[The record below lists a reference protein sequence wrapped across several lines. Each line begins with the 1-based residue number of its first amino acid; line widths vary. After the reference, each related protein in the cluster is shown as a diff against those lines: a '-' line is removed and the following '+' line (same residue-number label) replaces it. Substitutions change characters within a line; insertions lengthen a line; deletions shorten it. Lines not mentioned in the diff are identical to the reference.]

1 MDQQKI
7 KASLAARA
15 LPTLPYAADALAPVI
30 SSQTI
35 DFHYNK
41 HHKTYVEKLNQL
53 ITGTV
58 FENLTVPEI
67 MLKTYGDANAISI
80 FNNAAQTWNHTFY
93 WYSLKPN
100 GGGKPVGPIKDK
112 IEATFGSIDN
122 LKKEWANLALNTFG
136 SGWAW
141 LVLDGDELK
150 IIKTENAN
158 SPIVHSLQPL
168 LTIDVWEHA
177 YYLDYQNRRADYVN
191 ALLDQLINWDFATH
205 NYLQATTTAIA

>member
-7 KASLAARA
+7 KASLTARA
-15 LPTLPYAADALAPVI
+15 LPTLPYATDALEPII
-30 SSQTI
+30 SAQTI

-41 HHKTYVEKLNQL
+41 HHKAYVDKLNQL
-53 ITGTV
+53 ITGTA
-58 FENLTVPEI
+58 FEDLTVPEI
-67 MLKTYGDANAISI
+67 MLKTFGDANAISI

-93 WYSLKPN
+93 WHSLKPN
-100 GGGKPVGPIKDK
+100 GGGAPLGALKDK
-112 IEATFGSIDN
+112 IEATFGSVDN

-141 LVLDGDELK
+141 LVLDDDALK

-177 YYLDYQNRRADYVN
+177 YYLDHQNRRADYVN

-205 NYLQATTTAIA
+205 NYLQATTAAIA

>member
-7 KASLAARA
+7 KASLTARA
-15 LPTLPYAADALAPVI
+15 LPTLPYATDALEPVI
-30 SSQTI
+30 SAQTI

-41 HHKTYVEKLNQL
+41 HHKAYVDKLNQL
-53 ITGTV
+53 ITGTAC
-58 FENLTVPEI
+58 EGLTVPEI
-67 MLKTYGDANAISI
+67 MLKTFGDANAISI

-100 GGGKPVGPIKDK
+100 GGGAPLGALKDK
-112 IEATFGSIDN
+112 IEATFGSVDN

-141 LVLDGDELK
+141 LVLDDDALK

-177 YYLDYQNRRADYVN
+177 YYLDHQNRRADYVN

-205 NYLQATTTAIA
+205 NYLQATTAAIA